1 MWTDNEAERLL
12 NIKMKN
18 IKLISRKKMP
28 SDASRPR
35 CSGRVDLEIVFIWTP
50 VKSC

>member
-1 MWTDNEAERLL
+1 
-12 NIKMKN
+12 MKN
-18 IKLISRKKMP
+18 IKLINRKKMP

-35 CSGRVDLEIVFIWTP
+35 YSGKVDLEIVFIWTR